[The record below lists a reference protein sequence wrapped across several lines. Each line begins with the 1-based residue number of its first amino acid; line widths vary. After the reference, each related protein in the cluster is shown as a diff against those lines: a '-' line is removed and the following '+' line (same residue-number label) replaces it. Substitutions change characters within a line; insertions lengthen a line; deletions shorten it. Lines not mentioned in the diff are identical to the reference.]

1 MRPNFYYHPRMLE
14 YDFGPQHPF
23 RPERLQRCVELLSRY
38 GIETTDPAG
47 ATEEDA
53 LRVHS
58 KNYIETFQEVDR
70 RITQDKD
77 LGLELLDDIRFES
90 SPIMQHGFASSDN
103 PPFPGM
109 WQATLNFI
117 AGTIRAAEE
126 VRDGAKMA
134 LTLGGGLHHCSKDRA
149 SGFCLLDD
157 PAIACSILR
166 EKFERVAYVDI
177 DLHHGDGVQW
187 IWYDDP
193 SVLTCSIH
201 ETGRKLF
208 PGTGFSEET
217 GAQYTSLNVPLDAH
231 TSGDVWL
238 DAFRRGI
245 LPALERFQ
253 PQAIVLQMGSDPH
266 FRDPL
271 GHLMVSQQDWLEAVR
286 DIKRLN
292 LPTVA
297 CGGGGYNMESVIR
310 MWSSA
315 ILVLSDIEFEDEL
328 PEDLA
333 KSWMIP
339 RYSDTNP
346 PGPSGSGA
354 EFAEQSV
361 RYIQEHHLKE
371 MPRP

>member
-1 MRPNFYYHPRMLE
+1 MLA

-38 GIETTDPAG
+38 GIETTDPG
-47 ATEEDA
+47 IATKEDA

-58 KNYIETFQEVDR
+58 KEFIETFKEVDR
-70 RITQDKD
+70 RMTENQD
-77 LGLELLDDIRFES
+77 LGLETLDDILLEA
-90 SPIMQHGFASSDN
+90 SPIIKHGFASSDN

-109 WQATLNFI
+109 WQASLNFT

-126 VRDGAKMA
+126 VRDGAKTA
-134 LTLGGGLHHCSKDRA
+134 LTLAGGLHHCSKDRA

-193 SVLTCSIH
+193 TVLTCSIH
-201 ETGRKLF
+201 ETGRRIF

-217 GAQYTSLNVPLDAH
+217 GAQFTSLNVPLDSY
-231 TSGDVWL
+231 TTGDVWL

-245 LPALERFQ
+245 LPALARYQ

-266 FRDPL
+266 FSDPL
-271 GHLMVSQQDWLEAVR
+271 GHLMVAAQDWLEAVQ
-286 DIKRLN
+286 DIKKLN
-292 LPTVA
+292 LPLVA
-297 CGGGGYNMESVIR
+297 CGGGGYNMESVVR
-310 MWSSA
+310 MWSAA
-315 ILVLSDIEFEDEL
+315 ILVLSDIEFDDEL

-333 KSWMIP
+333 KYWMIP
-339 RYSDTNP
+339 RYSDPHP
-346 PGPSGSGA
+346 PGPHGSGA
-354 EFAEQSV
+354 EFARRSIQ
-361 RYIQEHHLKE
+361 YIENHHLKE
-371 MPRP
+371 TPTP